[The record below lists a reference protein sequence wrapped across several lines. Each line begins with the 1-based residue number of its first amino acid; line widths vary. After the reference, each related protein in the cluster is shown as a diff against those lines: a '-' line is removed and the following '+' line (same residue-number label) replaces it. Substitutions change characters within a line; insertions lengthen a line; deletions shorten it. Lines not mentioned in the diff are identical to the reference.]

1 MPSWS
6 QRPADTSFFSLR
18 RCWDAAT
25 ITTAPRSALHQRHPG
40 TAAGFSEDTSNPNA
54 DICTTLWLLLVHPI
68 CFLLCLVYTN
78 GIWCGSIIVS
88 PNVCLLDCKSSW
100 WMPHFTDTRN
110 AQSASLVTSHLDYF
124 YLVHIYVCIYIYIH
138 AMLHSYIIVYNTN
151 TQLFIT
157 IDPHLFRV
165 ERSTSRY

>member
-1 MPSWS
+1 MLGCCYNNDGTQICTASE
-6 QRPADTSFFSLR
+6 
-18 RCWDAAT
+18 
-25 ITTAPRSALHQRHPG
+25 APRHGGSGHFLRDDDRVTH
-40 TAAGFSEDTSNPNA
+40 AGLRSFSEDTSNPNA
-54 DICTTLWLLLVHPI
+54 DICTTLCLLLVHPI
-68 CFLLCLVYTN
+68 CFLLCSVYTN

-88 PNVCLLDCKSSW
+88 PNVCLLECKSSW

-124 YLVHIYVCIYIYIH
+124 YLVHIYVCIYIH